1 MLYRKDRPTRGGGV
15 LVAIKQSLTSS
26 IIPSPSDLKIVSVKI
41 GLGNDFALCC
51 VYVPPESSLSYVT
64 SLVQF
69 LTYFESSFSKCIIV
83 GDFNFP
89 DIDWCTL
96 MGTSIPSN
104 SFCNFVFDSVCFRAH
119 SVIYLTLC

>member
-1 MLYRKDRPTRGGGV
+1 MYRKDRPTRGGGV

-41 GLGNDFALCC
+41 GLGNDFTLCC

-104 SFCNFVFDSVCFRAH
+104 SFCNFVFDCN
-119 SVIYLTLC
+119 LTQYVLEPTQ